1 MRTLALTTAAAILLI
16 AAPAKAATTVTF
28 IPSSNDTAAE
38 LNILG
43 DDTIDDIT
51 LTQTPGQYVIARA
64 GGGINPVAAPCT
76 GNANVVTCPTA
87 PSIAIDLA
95 GGSDALTTQ
104 SVTTPLLVSGGDG
117 DDNLMGG
124 AGNDVLAGG
133 AGNDTLN
140 GGGGQDDYFG
150 GDGDDTIS
158 ARDGVAERI
167 ACGAGTDVVTNDFTD
182 ILAECER
189 GVDSDHDGFSSD
201 VDCDDTNPAIH
212 PGAKDVFDN
221 GIDEDCS
228 GGDATNL
235 DRDGDGFPRP
245 VDCNDANAAIH
256 PGAIEIRGNDVDENC
271 DGIAQPYGLLR
282 ALMFTNWAFGSKTT
296 TLVSLI
302 VRNAPAGAVVKTS
315 CSGSGCTFKGT
326 KSSTV
331 ARALAPVN
339 LGKLFKKAKL
349 RAGAKV
355 RVAISATG
363 LVSRTYTYTIK
374 LGDLPSQ
381 SIVCTAPGAK
391 EGKPC

>member
-1 MRTLALTTAAAILLI
+1 MRTLVLSAVATLLI

-28 IPSSNDTAAE
+28 IASTPDTAAE

-43 DDTIDDIT
+43 DDTIDEIK
-51 LTQTPGQYVIARA
+51 LTQTASGYTITRS
-64 GGGINPVAAPCT
+64 GGGINPVTAPCS
-76 GNANVVTCPTA
+76 GDANAVTCPLA
-87 PSIAIDLA
+87 PSIAVDLA
-95 GGSDALTTQ
+95 GGSDALFTRD
-104 SVTTPLLVSGGDG
+104 VTTPLLVSGGDG
-117 DDNLMGG
+117 DDTLEGG
-124 AGNDVLAGG
+124 SANDVLAGG
-133 AGNDTLN
+133 AGDDTLE
-140 GGGGQDDYFG
+140 GGSGQDDYFG
-150 GDGDDTIS
+150 GDGDDVIA

-167 ACGAGTDVVTNDFTD
+167 ACGAGTDTVTNDFTD

-201 VDCDDTNPAIH
+201 VDCDDTNAAVH
-212 PGAKDVFDN
+212 PGAADVFDN
-221 GIDEDCS
+221 GVDEDCS

-256 PGAIEIRGNDVDENC
+256 PGAIEVRGNDVDENC

-302 VRNAPAGAVVKTS
+302 VRNAPAGAKVAAS
-315 CSGSGCTFKGT
+315 CAGKGCTLKGT
-326 KSSTV
+326 KTSTV
-331 ARALAPVN
+331 ARDLAPVN
-339 LGKLFKKAKL
+339 LGKLYKKAKL
-349 RAGAKV
+349 RAGDKV
-355 RVAISATG
+355 IVKITATG
-363 LVSRTYTYTIK
+363 LVSRTYTYKIK
-374 LGDLPSQ
+374 AGDLPTQ